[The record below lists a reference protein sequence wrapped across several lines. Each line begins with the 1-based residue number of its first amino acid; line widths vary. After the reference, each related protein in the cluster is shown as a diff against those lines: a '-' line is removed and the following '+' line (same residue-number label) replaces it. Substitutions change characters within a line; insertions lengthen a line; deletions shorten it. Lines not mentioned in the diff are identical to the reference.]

1 MLRDKQLPPSGNWRI
16 WLILAG
22 RGWGKTN
29 AITQW
34 ALARAKAMP
43 GSRGALVAATAGDA
57 RDVLVEGESGI
68 LNTAPSDFRP
78 LYEPSKRRL
87 TFPNG
92 SIATTFSAD
101 EPNRLRGPQYHW
113 AICDEI
119 AAWQYMEA
127 FDQLLL
133 GLRLGSDPRVAIAT
147 TPRPIPVIKRL
158 LTDETCV
165 VVRGSTYEN
174 RENLAPAFFTEIINR
189 YKGTTLGRQEI
200 DGELL
205 DDLPG
210 ALWQRVVIEAQRRS
224 KTPDLKRIVVAI
236 DPAVTATRDS
246 DETGIIVAG
255 VDNDGHGWVLE
266 DASLKASPD
275 TWAKQAIGRFYTH
288 EADRIVVE
296 VNNGGDLC
304 EHTLR
309 TVDRNVPITQLR
321 ASRGKVARAE
331 PIAALYE
338 QGKVHHVGTFGVLED
353 QMCSTLDGANSPD
366 RVDALVWALTE
377 LMQPSGRFE
386 RSDVW

>member
-1 MLRDKQLPPSGNWRI
+1 MRKRTFGVWWSTNALDRDG
-16 WLILAG
+16 LIRHAEQAERLGYDSLWFGESASYEALALAG
-22 RGWGKTN
+22 LGGT
-29 AITQW
+29 
-34 ALARAKAMP
+34 
-43 GSRGALVAATAGDA
+43 
-57 RDVLVEGESGI
+57 VES
-68 LNTAPSDFRP
+68 
-78 LYEPSKRRL
+78 
-87 TFPNG
+87 
-92 SIATTFSAD
+92 
-101 EPNRLRGPQYHW
+101 
-113 AICDEI
+113 
-119 AAWQYMEA
+119 
-127 FDQLLL
+127 L
-133 GLRLGSDPRVAIAT
+133 G
-147 TPRPIPVIKRL
+147 
-158 LTDETCV
+158 
-165 VVRGSTYEN
+165 
-174 RENLAPAFFTEIINR
+174 
-189 YKGTTLGRQEI
+189 
-200 DGELL
+200 
-205 DDLPG
+205 
-210 ALWQRVVIEAQRRS
+210 
-224 KTPDLKRIVVAI
+224 VVAI